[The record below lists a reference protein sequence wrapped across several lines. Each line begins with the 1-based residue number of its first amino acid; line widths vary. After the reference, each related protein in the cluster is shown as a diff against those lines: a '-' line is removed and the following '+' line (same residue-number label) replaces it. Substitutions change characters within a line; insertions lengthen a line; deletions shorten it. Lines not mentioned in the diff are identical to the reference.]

1 MRVNIEKL
9 DHFGRGITYI
19 NGKICF
25 VENTLPGER
34 VKVRVFK
41 ETKKYTLAKAV
52 DYYQLSSDR
61 VDVKCPYADVCG
73 GCNIGHLSLEKEN
86 DFKCDKVKEILK
98 KFANID
104 SKIIKNTVCS
114 DEWNY
119 RNKVT
124 LHGFNNCLGFYK
136 KGTNSIVRIEKCLL
150 ADEKINNIISL
161 LNEMASEE
169 SIDEALIRV
178 SNDSDEVMV
187 SLEGNIHNFDI
198 LRNRVDVLE
207 INGETIF
214 GDGLIISTIGK
225 KKYYVSSK
233 SFFQVN
239 KKLTEK
245 LYDEVLEIVEKVKPK
260 SVLDLYCGT
269 GTIGIY
275 VSDHV
280 DKIIG
285 VDYSSS
291 GIEDAKKNAVLNN
304 VGNAEFICDKV
315 ENVIDRFD
323 DIDMV
328 VVDPPRAGLDSKT
341 IENMK
346 RIKAKDMVYISCD
359 PVTLARDLRELSDI
373 YEIVEVK
380 PYNMFPRTY
389 HVENVV
395 YLRIKNNFK

>member
-1 MRVNIEKL
+1 MKVNIEKL

-19 NGKICF
+19 NDKICF
-25 VENTLPGER
+25 VENALPGEV
-34 VKVRVFK
+34 VKVKVSK
-41 ETKKYTLAKAV
+41 ETKKYTLAKVV
-52 DYYQLSSDR
+52 DFYKLSDDR
-61 VDVKCPYADVCG
+61 VEVKCPYADVCG
-73 GCNIGHLSLEKEN
+73 GCNTSHLSLEKEN
-86 DFKCDKVKEILK
+86 EFKCDKVKEILK

-104 SKIIKNTVCS
+104 SKVISDIVCD
-114 DEWNY
+114 DELNY

-124 LHGFNNCLGFYK
+124 LHGLNNCLGFYK
-136 KGTNSIVRIEKCLL
+136 KGTNLVVRVEKCLL
-150 ADEKINNIISL
+150 ADKKINQVISL
-161 LNEMASEE
+161 LNEIAYEE
-169 SIDEALIRV
+169 NIDEALIRV

-187 SLEGNIHNFDI
+187 SLKGSVHNYDI

-207 INGETIF
+207 INGEVIF
-214 GDGLIISTIGK
+214 GDGLIISPIGK

-239 KKLTEK
+239 KSLTEK
-245 LYDEVLEIVEKVKPK
+245 LYNEVLKVVEDVKPK
-260 SVLDLYCGT
+260 NLLDLYCGT

-291 GIEDAKKNAVLNN
+291 GIEDAKKNAELNK
-304 VGNAEFICDKV
+304 VRNAEFICDKV
-315 ENVIDRFD
+315 ENVIEKFD
-323 DIDMV
+323 NIDMV

-341 IENMK
+341 IENIK
-346 RIKAKDMVYISCD
+346 RIKASDVVYISCD
-359 PVTLARDLRELSDI
+359 PVTLARDLRELSDV
-373 YEIVEVK
+373 YDIVEIK

-395 YLRIKNNFK
+395 CLRIKEFK